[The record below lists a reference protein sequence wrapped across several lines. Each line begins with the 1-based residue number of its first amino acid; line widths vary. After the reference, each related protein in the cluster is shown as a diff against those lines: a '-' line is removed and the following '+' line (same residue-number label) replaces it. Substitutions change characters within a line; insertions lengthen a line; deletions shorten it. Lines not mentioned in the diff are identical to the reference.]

1 MTSSLLFALW
11 FFSPA
16 GIANA
21 APILAA
27 KTPGL
32 RRFNTPLDLG
42 YQLHGKELFGSH
54 KTWRGILSGVI
65 VGVLWAGL
73 QMLLYNS
80 YDWVRTI
87 TQQVSYSHA
96 SVLVLG
102 FLLALGALLG
112 DLIKSMVKRRVG
124 VPSGRSWFPY
134 DQLDYIIGGLLLSAC
149 VVVLHAS
156 QYVWVVFVYF
166 GVHLLASYIGYLLKL
181 KDSPI

>member
-32 RRFNTPLDLG
+32 RRFNTPLD
-42 YQLHGKELFGSH
+42 
-54 KTWRGILSGVI
+54 
-65 VGVLWAGL
+65 
-73 QMLLYNS
+73 
-80 YDWVRTI
+80 
-87 TQQVSYSHA
+87 
-96 SVLVLG
+96 LG